1 MKERK
6 ISMDSFGQVNT
17 DKVIAQ
23 SGQIMVFVPIEK
35 VNKELDF
42 LLDLLTADFKQK
54 HRNAQKLN
62 YQVCV
67 AYSFGN
73 NYCYCNGDNGCDA
86 EFNLEITIWDQYCD
100 DEVEFYEGIAINA
113 SDKFAKELRK
123 IIWDAMGKA
132 LFAL

>member
-6 ISMDSFGQVNT
+6 ISMDSFGQINT

-54 HRNAQKLN
+54 HRNAHKLN

-67 AYSFGN
+67 AYLL
-73 NYCYCNGDNGCDA
+73 GDNGCDT
-86 EFNLEITIWDQYCD
+86 EFNVEVTIWNQYCD
-100 DEVEFYEGIAINA
+100 DKVEFYEGIAINP
-113 SDKFAKELRK
+113 SDTFSKELQK
-123 IIWDAMGKA
+123 IIWDGMGKA